1 MNYTT
6 VASEVPQFSM
16 KELVLPPSGLE
27 IAGILILMVMTFLS
41 NVGGLGGGGTL
52 TPVMLI
58 FFGLS
63 I

>member
-1 MNYTT
+1 MNYTK
-6 VASEVPQFSM
+6 VASEVPQFLM

>member
-1 MNYTT
+1 
-6 VASEVPQFSM
+6 M